1 MSITV
6 GLDVG
11 GAHLKVAR
19 LENGTPVD
27 VRQFASPLW
36 QGFDRLGVALGS
48 AVPMLGGARQ
58 VAVTMTGELSDL
70 FECRALGVRRLC
82 EFLTQGFGDKAR
94 FYLGNKGFGSAE
106 DAMAAPDD
114 AGSMNFLAT
123 AEVIGLKLGEAILID
138 FGSTTVDIIAITDGV
153 PAVRGFSDAYRQASG
168 ELVYT
173 GLTRTA
179 VMGVAQRAP
188 LRGRF
193 VGLSREH
200 LATMADVR
208 RILGWDLEGIDLHQS
223 ADGRGKTIEES
234 RARLAR
240 MFGCDAEQATPE
252 EWRTAAAYL
261 REAQLNSVVEG
272 VLQVLS
278 AAVMPDDAPII
289 AAGIG
294 AAEASEVSRRLRRP
308 CQSFGEFLA
317 LDGAI
322 ADAATHHAPAVA
334 VANLL
339 ESKTALRPVMQEI
352 NSAG

>member
-19 LENGTPVD
+19 LEDGRLVE
-27 VRQFASPLW
+27 VRQFASPIW
-36 QGFDRLGVALGS
+36 QGLDRLGTALGS
-48 AVPMLGGARQ
+48 AVPLLGGAHQ
-58 VAVTMTGELSDL
+58 VAVTMTGELSDV
-70 FECRALGVRRLC
+70 FENRALGVRRLC

-94 FYLGNKGFGSAE
+94 FYLGNRGFGSAE
-106 DAMAAPDD
+106 EAVASPED
-114 AGSMNFLAT
+114 AGSMNFLGT
-123 AEVIGLKLGEAILID
+123 AEAIGLEIDEAILID
-138 FGSTTVDIIAITDGV
+138 FGSTTVDIIPIAGGA
-153 PAVRGFSDAYRQASG
+153 PAVRGLTDACRQMNG

-188 LRGRF
+188 LGGRL
-193 VGLSREH
+193 VGLTREY

-208 RILGWDLEGIDLHQS
+208 RVLGWDLEGIDLHLT
-223 ADGRGKTIEES
+223 ADGRGKSLEES

-252 EWRTAAAYL
+252 EWRTAATYL
-261 REAQLNSVVEG
+261 REVQLNSVVEG

-278 AAVMPDDAPII
+278 ATPIGENAPVI

-294 AAEASEVSRRLRRP
+294 AAEASETARRLSKPYR
-308 CQSFGEFLA
+308 SFGEFMGFAGTL
-317 LDGAI
+317 G
-322 ADAATHHAPAVA
+322 DAATHHAPAVA

-339 ESKTALRPVMQEI
+339 IASTSDRPVVREI
-352 NSAG
+352 NAAG

>member
-19 LENGTPVD
+19 LEGGELVD

-36 QGFDRLGVALGS
+36 QGFDRLGVALG
-48 AVPMLGGARQ
+48 AAMPLLGGAGQ
-58 VAVTMTGELSDL
+58 VAITMTGELSDL
-70 FECRALGVRRLC
+70 FENRALGVARLS
-82 EFLTQGFGDKAR
+82 EFLDQAFGAKAR
-94 FYLGNKGFGSAE
+94 FYLGRGFGSAE
-106 DAMAAPDD
+106 EARTDPYA

-123 AEVIGLKLGEAILID
+123 AEAVAARRGEALLID
-138 FGSTTVDIIAITDGV
+138 FGSTTVDIIAIAEGA
-153 PAVRGFSDAYRQASG
+153 PQVRGFSDADRQASG

-188 LRGRF
+188 LRGRA
-193 VGLSREH
+193 VGLAREY

-208 RILGWDLEGIDLHQS
+208 RILGWDLEQIDLHKT
-223 ADGRGKTIEES
+223 ADGRGKSIEES

-240 MFGCDAEQATPE
+240 MFGSDVLQATPA

-272 VLQVLS
+272 AYQVIS
-278 AAVMPDDAPII
+278 AVPMSENAPVI

-294 AAEASEVSRRLRRP
+294 ADEVVEISRRLRRP
-308 CQSFGEFLA
+308 CATFGEFLGI
-317 LDGAI
+317 DGAL

-334 VANLL
+334 VARLLANRNL
-339 ESKTALRPVMQEI
+339 R
-352 NSAG
+352 

>member
-19 LENGTPVD
+19 LEDGVLVD

-48 AVPMLGGARQ
+48 AVPLLGGAGM
-58 VAVTMTGELSDL
+58 VAITMTGELSDL
-70 FECRALGVRRLC
+70 FENRALGVTRLS
-82 EFLTQGFGDKAR
+82 EFLHQAFGAKAR
-94 FYLGNKGFGSAE
+94 FYMGKGFGTAE
-106 DAMAAPDD
+106 EAKANPDA

-123 AEVIGLKLGEAILID
+123 SEAVGARLDEALFID
-138 FGSTTVDIIAITDGV
+138 FGSTTVDIIAIAEGV
-153 PAVRGFSDAYRQASG
+153 PQVRGFSDAYRQTTG

-179 VMGVAQRAP
+179 VMGVAQSAP
-188 LRGRF
+188 LRGRV
-193 VGLSREH
+193 VGLAREY

-208 RILGWDLEGIDLHQS
+208 RILGWDLEGIDLHKT
-223 ADGRGKTIEES
+223 ADGRGKSLEES

-240 MFGCDAEQATPE
+240 MFGCDASQVTPA

-261 REAQLNSVVEG
+261 REAQLSCVLEG
-272 VLQVLS
+272 AYQVLS
-278 AAVMPDDAPII
+278 ATPIAEDAPVI

-294 AAEASEVSRRLRRP
+294 AGEVQEISRRLRRP
-308 CQSFGEFLA
+308 CATFGEFMGLNGA
-317 LDGAI
+317 L

-334 VANLL
+334 VARLLADGNL
-339 ESKTALRPVMQEI
+339 R
-352 NSAG
+352 